1 MKTMPFI
8 LAVVSPSVNSGTL
21 YMNSMGWYVAGI
33 LIALFLLAYLMYSLI
48 KPEKF

>member
-1 MKTMPFI
+1 MTFI
-8 LAVVSPSVNSGTL
+8 LAVVAPSANSETL
-21 YMNSMGWYVAGI
+21 HMNSMGWYVAGI

>member
-1 MKTMPFI
+1 MTFI
-8 LAVVSPSVNSGTL
+8 LAVVAPSANSETL
-21 YMNSMGWYVAGI
+21 HLNSMGWYVAGI